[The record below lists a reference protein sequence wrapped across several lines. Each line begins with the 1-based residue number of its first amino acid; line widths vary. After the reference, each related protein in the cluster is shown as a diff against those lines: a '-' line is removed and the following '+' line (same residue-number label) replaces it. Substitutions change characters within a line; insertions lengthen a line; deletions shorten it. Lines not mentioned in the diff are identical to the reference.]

1 MERACGGEQ
10 GHGDFQH
17 FNYYDS
23 QPVKDGTSFVPYRI
37 SEAASVGPGIIYRF
51 PQVGNLTKLEQRI
64 FVDGILLGGSLTDYY
79 NVIDRDYNMG
89 SGYSVKA
96 VSLMD
101 FGKVACFQIGADY
114 YRIFTWKGY
123 EGKDLATTDPLY
135 LNDQGD
141 KGNAS
146 LLVVNARFGLALSNR
161 LKLDFYVSIY
171 WRDTYYS
178 YHDDVR
184 SKTYDLSLGLQYQF

>member
-1 MERACGGEQ
+1 M
-10 GHGDFQH
+10 
-17 FNYYDS
+17 
-23 QPVKDGTSFVPYRI
+23 
-37 SEAASVGPGIIYRF
+37 GPGIIYRF

-64 FVDGILLGGSLTDYY
+64 FVDGILLGGSLTYYY

-101 FGKVACFQIGADY
+101 FGKVASFQIGADY

-141 KGNAS
+141 QGNAS
-146 LLVVNARFGLALSNR
+146 LLVVNAHFGLALSNR
-161 LKLDFYVSIY
+161 LKLDFNVSIY
-171 WRDTYYS
+171 WRNTYYS

-184 SKTYDLSLGLQYQF
+184 SKTFDLSLGLQYQF

>member
-1 MERACGGEQ
+1 M
-10 GHGDFQH
+10 
-17 FNYYDS
+17 
-23 QPVKDGTSFVPYRI
+23 
-37 SEAASVGPGIIYRF
+37 
-51 PQVGNLTKLEQRI
+51 
-64 FVDGILLGGSLTDYY
+64 
-79 NVIDRDYNMG
+79 IDRDYHMG
-89 SGYSVKA
+89 RGYSVKA

-123 EGKDLATTDPLY
+123 EGKDLATTNPLY